1 MSHPGE
7 WIGRVV
13 LLALVLAIG
22 WFTVERMP
30 SGFGTGTKPLIY
42 DKGRYLGSPDTPVP
56 ADAAQTLGE
65 RVGEQ
70 AF

>member
-7 WIGRVV
+7 WISRVV

-22 WFTVERMP
+22 WFTIERMP
-30 SGFGTGTKPLIY
+30 SGLGTGPKPLIY
-42 DKGRYLGSPDTPVP
+42 DKGRYLGEPDRPVP
-56 ADAAQTLGE
+56 GATVQTLDE